1 MLELFFSAL
10 VTIVPDYL
18 YRRHKQ
24 GKRLGHEINLF
35 TVWYELRWGI
45 TACAVLAISLLT
57 IIFYFHPT
65 TSNVTSLFRTVSI
78 LSDRP
83 GRVEEV
89 YVTDNEFVRAGD
101 AIFRLDTQRQRAA
114 AETARRRIAEVDAAV
129 TVARSEL
136 LAAEGNIT
144 AAESQ
149 LRQAEDELNRRQS
162 LSERNQNVVS
172 EQEIERLRLTVE
184 GLQGTLQASK
194 AQRDAIAGRLDT
206 LLPAQRASA
215 EAALAQAQTEIE
227 KSTVYAGTNG
237 TVRQFKLQPG
247 DLVNP
252 ILRPAGILIP
262 EGSGRGRF
270 QAGFGQISAQVLHPG
285 TIVEI
290 TCASK
295 PLSVIPMKVIE
306 VQAVIASGQLR
317 PSDQLIDIQDRARPG
332 TILTVIEPLYAGHA
346 DHVPPGSRC
355 IGVAYSSHEKAIKAG
370 EISGFS
376 AFLSRIVDGMGIAN
390 AIVIRAQS
398 LLLPVKILVFPN

>member
-10 VTIVPDYL
+10 ITIVPDYL
-18 YRRHKQ
+18 YRRYKQ

-65 TSNVTSLFRTVSI
+65 TTNVTSLFRTVSI
-78 LSDRP
+78 LSDRA

-89 YVTDNEFVRAGD
+89 YVADNQFVRAGEP
-101 AIFRLDTQRQRAA
+101 IFRLDTQRQHAA
-114 AETARRRIAEVDAAV
+114 AETARRRIAEVEASIAV
-129 TVARSEL
+129 SRFEL
-136 LAAEGNIT
+136 AAAEGKIV

-149 LRQAEDELNRRQS
+149 LKQARDELNRRQS
-162 LSERNQNVVS
+162 LTERNQNVVS
-172 EQEIERLRLTVE
+172 EQEIERLRLTVKGLE
-184 GLQGTLQASK
+184 GTVDAAK
-194 AQRDAIAGRLDT
+194 AQRDTLAGRLDT

-215 EAALAQAQTEIE
+215 EAALAQAETEID

-237 TVRQFKLQPG
+237 TVRQFKLKPG

-262 EGSGRGRF
+262 EGSGQGRF
-270 QAGFGQISAQVLHPG
+270 QAGFGQISSQVLHPG
-285 TIVEI
+285 TLVEI

-295 PLSVIPMKVIE
+295 PLTVIPMKVVE
-306 VQAVIASGQLR
+306 VQTVIASGQLR
-317 PSDQLIDIQDRARPG
+317 PTDQLIDIQDRARPG
-332 TILTVIEPLYAGHA
+332 TILTVIEPLFKGHA
-346 DHVPPGSRC
+346 DYVPPGSRC
-355 IGVAYSSHEKAIKAG
+355 IGVAYSSHDKAIKAG
-370 EISGFS
+370 EITGFS
-376 AFLSRIVDGMGIAN
+376 AFVSRIVDGMGIAN

-398 LLLPVKILVFPN
+398 LLLPVKILVFP

>member
-89 YVTDNEFVRAGD
+89 YVSDNEFVRAGD

-237 TVRQFKLQPG
+237 TVRQFKLKPG

-332 TILTVIEPLYAGHA
+332 TILTIIEPLYAGHA